1 MYEAS
6 FRDMKMSIQHSK
18 SYDVPSPTVARTKDL
33 SQTKDKMKVQQR
45 MIDLTARE
53 LQSTRLSS
61 QTMSS
66 VNGNSTLEENILL
79 LEVLILLSCN
89 VLIGYK

>member
-1 MYEAS
+1 
-6 FRDMKMSIQHSK
+6 MSIQHSK
-18 SYDVPSPTVARTKDL
+18 ICDVPSPTVAKSRDL
-33 SQTKDKMKVQQR
+33 SQTKDRMKVQQR

-61 QTMSS
+61 QAMSS

-79 LEVLILLSCN
+79 VEVLILLSCA
-89 VLIGYK
+89 VLIGYNGRISL